1 VWSQHVE
8 IISPALEPQSTVK
21 STKRAVIV
29 GVALELFYKRIISMP
44 SKAKL
49 DLCHYARRCI
59 ATWLPSSNTYLF
71 YYCWLVACFP
81 SRVVEYGDVRGHI
94 YLRAKLSWSGSWAVK
109 GCGWSNEVE
118 TIARSALPPPPSVN
132 PAYVRGEGSSA
143 ALGAALTI
151 GKALSLEQEPL
162 DPPPFQR
169 SHRSGKYDVTGIT
182 CNSNLPFP

>member
-1 VWSQHVE
+1 VE

>member
-29 GVALELFYKRIISMP
+29 GVALELFYKRIILMP

-49 DLCHYARRCI
+49 DLCHYARRCV
-59 ATWLPSSNTYLF
+59 ATWLPSSNTYLS
-71 YYCWLVACFP
+71 YYYWHVFLIEWLSMVMF
-81 SRVVEYGDVRGHI
+81 VYI
-94 YLRAKLSWSGSWAVK
+94 YYLRAELSWYGSWAVK
-109 GCGWSNEVE
+109 GCGWSSEVE

-132 PAYVRGEGSSA
+132 PAHARAEGSSA

-169 SHRSGKYDVTGIT
+169 SHRPGRWDVTGMIS
-182 CNSNLPFP
+182 CNSNLPSP